1 VRAHNEAVNRLD
13 IIEPREAI
21 RIEYAPGTTEEVALH
36 DGSTLKLAKL
46 AADYDPFDR
55 VGAMNYLHS
64 RAAAGELVTG
74 LIYMDSGASDMHAN
88 LGTVPAPLNRLS
100 EKELC
105 PGAKG
110 LDSFNAAHR

>member
-1 VRAHNEAVNRLD
+1 M
-13 IIEPREAI
+13 
-21 RIEYAPGTTEEVALH
+21 EYAPGTTEEVALH

-55 VGAMNYLHS
+55 VGAMNYLQS

-74 LIYMDSGASDMHAN
+74 LIYMDSQPKDMHAN
-88 LGTVPAPLNRLS
+88 LNTVTAPLNRLS

-110 LDSFNAAHR
+110 LDAFNASHR

>member
-1 VRAHNEAVNRLD
+1 
-13 IIEPREAI
+13 
-21 RIEYAPGTTEEVALH
+21 VALH
-36 DGSTLKLAKL
+36 DGSTLRLAKL

-55 VGAMNYLHS
+55 AGAMNYLQS

-74 LIYMDSGASDMHAN
+74 LIYMDSTPKDMHAN
-88 LGTVPAPLNRLS
+88 LNTVPAALNRFS

-110 LDSFNAAHR
+110 LDAFNASHR